1 MSYDPK
7 LQLNPDQDLNK
18 TRIVNNNLI
27 QSQMLRNQKKAWRIS
42 MHLVR
47 ELEKGLT
54 IIIKYLGH

>member
-18 TRIVNNNLI
+18 TKIVNNNLI
-27 QSQMLRNQKKAWRIS
+27 QSQMLRNQKKTWWIS